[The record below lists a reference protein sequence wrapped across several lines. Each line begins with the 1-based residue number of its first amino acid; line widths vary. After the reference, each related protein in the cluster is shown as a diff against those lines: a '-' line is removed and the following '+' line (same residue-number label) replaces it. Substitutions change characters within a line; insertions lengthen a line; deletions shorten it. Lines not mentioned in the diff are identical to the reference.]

1 MARYRPV
8 DMSPRFLPVVLEE
21 QLVPGTFADAVHRLV
36 DVLDLSA
43 FDARYRN
50 DTTGAPAHA
59 PGMLLKAVLLA
70 YSQGIVSSRRIERAC
85 RENVLFIA
93 ITGDAKPHSRRLG
106 TVEPVFGNLRYNKG
120 LRRLTLRASAKS
132 MVSGSCSRWSTTS
145 RSGRIAGKR
154 HEKGSE
160 EARLRPCARDRC
172 SWNTTHAP
180 HKGVG
185 GRSRQNAEAVYCKKM
200 RAFTAENGFF
210 YSL

>member
-43 FDARYRN
+43 FGAHYRN
-50 DTTGAPAHA
+50 DAAGAPGHA

-93 ITGDAKPHSRRLG
+93 ITGDAKPH
-106 TVEPVFGNLRYNKG
+106 F
-120 LRRLTLRASAKS
+120 
-132 MVSGSCSRWSTTS
+132 TTIADFVS
-145 RSGRIAGKR
+145 RSRDAIAAVFAQVLAVLDNEG
-154 HEKGSE
+154 
-160 EARLRPCARDRC
+160 LIDREMF
-172 SWNTTHAP
+172 
-180 HKGVG
+180 G
-185 GRSRQNAEAVYCKKM
+185 
-200 RAFTAENGFF
+200 
-210 YSL
+210 